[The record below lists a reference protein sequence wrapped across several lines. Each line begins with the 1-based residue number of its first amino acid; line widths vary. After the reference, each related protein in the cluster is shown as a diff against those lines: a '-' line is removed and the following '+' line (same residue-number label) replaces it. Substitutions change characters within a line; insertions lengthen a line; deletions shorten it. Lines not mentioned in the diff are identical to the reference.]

1 MKNLK
6 LLFLLV
12 SISLVSFSCGSDDD
26 GDGGTAGG
34 SGVLV
39 YGDTEYQLKSGVI
52 ADYGEYF
59 DGVYNFDV
67 SLVDSGIRIVDGET
81 IPTNDT
87 FSGVYFELFTSNS
100 QDLEEGV
107 YTFGN
112 GIEAG
117 TYSSAEVIIETAF
130 DEDYEAFEIN
140 SGTFTVLDDGSSY
153 EFEFE
158 GTTYNGT
165 SFSGYYTGSLVSV
178 DYSSELSRSAASN
191 TTKTKALFN

>member
-12 SISLVSFSCGSDDD
+12 SIGLVSFSCGNDDD
-26 GDGGTAGG
+26 GDGGSNTG
-34 SGVLV
+34 SGVLI
-39 YGDTEYQLKSGVI
+39 YGETEYQLKSGVI

-59 DGVYNFDV
+59 DGIYNFDI
-67 SLVDSGIRIVDGET
+67 SLVDSGLRTVNGET

-87 FSGVYFELFTSNS
+87 FSGVYFELYTSNS

-107 YTFGN
+107 YVFGN
-112 GIEAG
+112 NTEAG
-117 TYSSAEVIIETAF
+117 TYTYAEVIIDATF
-130 DEDYEAFEIN
+130 DDDYNYFDIN

-158 GTTYNGT
+158 GTVSNGT

-178 DYSSELSRSAASN
+178 DYSSDLGRPATSN
-191 TTKTKALFN
+191 AVKTKALFN

>member
-1 MKNLK
+1 M
-6 LLFLLV
+6 

-26 GDGGTAGG
+26 GDGGSTSG

-52 ADYGEYF
+52 EDYGEYSN
-59 DGVYNFDV
+59 GIYNFDI
-67 SLVDSGIRIVDGET
+67 SLVDSGLRIVDGEAV
-81 IPTNDT
+81 PTNDV

-100 QDLEEGV
+100 QDLAEGV

-112 GIEAG
+112 NIEGGA
-117 TYSSAEVIIETAF
+117 YSYAEIIIDATV
-130 DEDYEAFEIN
+130 DEDYDAFEIN

-158 GTTYNGT
+158 GTVSNGA

-178 DYSSELSRSAASN
+178 DYSSDLGRSATSN
-191 TTKTKALFN
+191 ATKTKALFN

>member
-6 LLFLLV
+6 LLILLV

-26 GDGGTAGG
+26 GDGGSTSG

-52 ADYGEYF
+52 EDYGEYSN
-59 DGVYNFDV
+59 GVYNFDI
-67 SLVDSGIRIVDGET
+67 SLVDSGLRVVDGET
-81 IPTNDT
+81 VPTNDT

-100 QDLEEGV
+100 QDLVEGV

-112 GIEAG
+112 GIGAG
-117 TYSSAEVIIETAF
+117 TYGSAEVIIDAAFEDDYDAF
-130 DEDYEAFEIN
+130 DIN

-158 GTTYNGT
+158 GTVSNGT

-178 DYSSELSRSAASN
+178 DSSSDLGRSATSN
-191 TTKTKALFN
+191 ATKTKALFN

>member
-12 SISLVSFSCGSDDD
+12 SISLVSFSCDSDDD
-26 GDGGTAGG
+26 GGSASG

-52 ADYGEYF
+52 ADYGESF
-59 DGVYNFDV
+59 DGLYNFDI
-67 SLVDSGIRIVDGET
+67 SLVDSGIRVVDGET

-87 FSGVYFELFTSNS
+87 FSGVYFELYTSNS
-100 QDLEEGV
+100 QDLLEGV
-107 YTFGN
+107 YAFGN
-112 GIEAG
+112 NTEAG
-117 TYSSAEVIIETAF
+117 AYTYAEVIIEAAYD
-130 DEDYEAFEIN
+130 DEYEAFEIN

-158 GTTYNGT
+158 GTVSNGT

-178 DYSSELSRSAASN
+178 DYSSDFGRSATPNA
-191 TTKTKALFN
+191 TKTRALFN